1 MPMDT
6 EVKNAVQAAD
16 AEAQYDN
23 EAKRL
28 LGNKLILAHIL
39 VRTIDEFRGMDPKE
53 AALLIEGEPM
63 IGTVPVEPG
72 LTNQAGPERLIG
84 LNTES
89 GEIREGLIRFDIIFY
104 VRTRDGL
111 SQIIVNV
118 EAQKDALTAYA
129 ILNRAIFYVCR
140 MVSSQKERDFTN
152 TNYDDIKRVFSI
164 WICMNQEEDSIN
176 YVHLN
181 NDSLLG
187 SQQWP
192 GKLDLL
198 NIVLVGLSSE
208 LSVRDEQHALHRLL
222 GALFSA
228 ELSVKEKLEIIEKE
242 YDIPTTG
249 PISEG
254 VNVMCNLSQGI
265 KERTWKEALAEGIAR
280 GEARGEARGAAKRDA
295 ALILNMYQNGLSLEQ
310 IAKISE
316 KSFTEVEE
324 TIAKAKRI

>member
-1 MPMDT
+1 MDT
-6 EVKNAVQAAD
+6 DVKNAVQAAD
-16 AEAQYDN
+16 GEAQYDN

-39 VRTIDEFRGMDPKE
+39 VRTIDEFQGMDPKE
-53 AALLIEGEPM
+53 VVPLIEGEPM
-63 IGTVPVEPG
+63 ISSVPIEPG
-72 LTNQAGPERLIG
+72 LTNRAGGQGTQRLVG
-84 LNTES
+84 LNTENS
-89 GEIREGLIRFDIIFY
+89 EIHEGLVRFDIIFY

-118 EAQKDALTAYA
+118 EAQKDDVTAYA

-164 WICMNQEEDSIN
+164 WICMNQGEDSIN

-208 LSVRDEQHALHRLL
+208 LPTRDEPHALHRLL

-228 ELSVKEKLEIIEKE
+228 KLSVDEKLEIIEKE
-242 YDIPTTG
+242 YDIPTAG
-249 PISEG
+249 PIHEG

-265 KERTWKEALAEGIAR
+265 KERAMAEGIAK
-280 GEARGEARGAAKRDA
+280 GEARGVARGAAQRDRTI
-295 ALILNMYQNGLSLEQ
+295 ILNMYKEGFSEQ
-310 IAKISE
+310 QISKIVE
-316 KSFTEVEE
+316 KSLAEVAE
-324 TIAKAKRI
+324 TISQAKRA

>member
-1 MPMDT
+1 MDT
-6 EVKNAVQAAD
+6 DAKNAVRAAD
-16 AEAQYDN
+16 KEAQYDN

-39 VRTIDEFRGMDPKE
+39 VRTVDEFRGMDPK
-53 AALLIEGEPM
+53 AVVPRIEGEPM
-63 IGTVPVEPG
+63 IGSVPVEPG
-72 LTNQAGPERLIG
+72 LTNQDTGERLVG

-118 EAQKDALTAYA
+118 EAQKGSLTAYA

-176 YVHLN
+176 YVHLSSE
-181 NDSLLG
+181 SLMG

-198 NIVLVGLSSE
+198 NIVLVGLSNQ
-208 LSVRDEQHALHRLL
+208 LPAHDEQHELHRLL
-222 GALFSA
+222 GALFST
-228 ELSVKEKLEIIEKE
+228 ELSADEKLDIMEKE

-249 PISEG
+249 TISEG
-254 VNVMCNLSQGI
+254 VNAMCNLSQGI
-265 KERTWKEALAEGIAR
+265 KERTRREALAEGIAR
-280 GEARGEARGAAKRDA
+280 GEARKSEFF
-295 ALILNMYQNGLSLEQ
+295 IWNMYQKGLSLEQ
-310 IAKISE
+310 IAEIAE
-316 KSFTEVEE
+316 KPLAEVEE
-324 TIAKAKRI
+324 IISSR

>member
-1 MPMDT
+1 MDT
-6 EVKNAVQAAD
+6 DAKNAVRAAD
-16 AEAQYDN
+16 KEAQYDN

-39 VRTIDEFRGMDPKE
+39 VRTVDEFRGMDPK
-53 AALLIEGEPM
+53 AVVPRIEGEPM
-63 IGTVPVEPG
+63 IGSVPVEPG
-72 LTNQAGPERLIG
+72 LTNQDTGERLVG

-118 EAQKDALTAYA
+118 EAQKGSLTAYA

-176 YVHLN
+176 YVHL
-181 NDSLLG
+181 SSEILMG
-187 SQQWP
+187 SQRWP

-198 NIVLVGLSSE
+198 NIVLVGLSDK
-208 LSVRDEQHALHRLL
+208 LPAHDEQHELHRLL
-222 GALFSA
+222 GALFST
-228 ELSVKEKLEIIEKE
+228 ELSADEKLDIMEKE

-249 PISEG
+249 TISEG
-254 VNVMCNLSQGI
+254 VNAMCNLSQGI
-265 KERTWKEALAEGIAR
+265 KERTRREVLVE
-280 GEARGEARGAAKRDA
+280 RDA
-295 ALILNMYQNGLSLEQ
+295 MYILNMYQKGLSLEQ
-310 IAKISE
+310 IAEIAEKPLAEVKEIIS
-316 KSFTEVEE
+316 S
-324 TIAKAKRI
+324 R

>member
-1 MPMDT
+1 MDT
-6 EVKNAVQAAD
+6 DAKNAVRAAD
-16 AEAQYDN
+16 KEAQYDN

-39 VRTIDEFRGMDPKE
+39 VRTVDEFRGMDPK
-53 AALLIEGEPM
+53 AVVPRIEGEPM
-63 IGTVPVEPG
+63 IGSVPVEPG
-72 LTNQAGPERLIG
+72 LTNQDTGERLAG

-118 EAQKDALTAYA
+118 EAQKGSLTAYA

-181 NDSLLG
+181 NESLMG
-187 SQQWP
+187 AQQWP

-198 NIVLVGLSSE
+198 NIVLVGLSNQ
-208 LSVRDEQHALHRLL
+208 LPAHDEQHELHRLL
-222 GALFSA
+222 GALFST
-228 ELSVKEKLEIIEKE
+228 ELSVDEKLDIMEKE

-249 PISEG
+249 TISEG
-254 VNVMCNLSQGI
+254 VNAMCNLSQGI
-265 KERTWKEALAEGIAR
+265 KERTRREALAEGIAK
-280 GEARGEARGAAKRDA
+280 GIARGEARKSEFF
-295 ALILNMYQNGLSLEQ
+295 IWNMYQKGLPLEQ
-310 IAKISE
+310 IAEIAEKPLAEVKEIIS
-316 KSFTEVEE
+316 S
-324 TIAKAKRI
+324 R